1 MGVHGH
7 GSTSRHREGSSL
19 RGLEGWNEEP
29 RLAINESWEY
39 QACFAKPSNNARRP
53 LTPRHLPVPTALGP
67 SSSHTQSAHV
77 VPRPLRR
84 PSRRLFPNCLPLRS
98 SHPGVIPPPLPLC
111 DGQGKPA
118 GPHPR
123 PSPVTTLP
131 CLSSRSSLHP
141 PALGPSLTPLGTHC
155 EYIGK
160 SKSPWEPAHSPKK
173 SKSAVIVL

>member
-84 PSRRLFPNCLPLRS
+84 PSRRLFPNCLPLRV
-98 SHPGVIPPPLPLC
+98 PIEAL
-111 DGQGKPA
+111 
-118 GPHPR
+118 
-123 PSPVTTLP
+123 
-131 CLSSRSSLHP
+131 SLHP
-141 PALGPSLTPLGTHC
+141 CHSSMDKGSLPVP
-155 EYIGK
+155 I
-160 SKSPWEPAHSPKK
+160 PVP
-173 SKSAVIVL
+173 VQ